1 MTTLEIPEP
10 SSHLSPSPIPL
21 KHSIDSLLNPKKTL
35 KQAPVRP
42 SPRYRPYSLP
52 DTPPSSS
59 ISTSPPPS
67 SITPL
72 EQHLILL
79 KQLQQRMQLSN
90 YIATHEQTG
99 TLPPHHI
106 PTPSPR
112 SKPILTPTLPSSNPP
127 PNLHPAP
134 GSMRKRRSA
143 VVTSSTS
150 PHSCTATTCTSI
162 SCPHR
167 ITTSTPPTRKLTRS
181 AETRYRTNLTSEQ
194 KDKLQ
199 MVFSETIYLTRVRRR
214 LLSEETGLKEDIIAV
229 WFQNRRRLMK
239 KKQENTP
246 RL

>member
-1 MTTLEIPEP
+1 MTTLEIPKP
-10 SSHLSPSPIPL
+10 TSHLNPSPAPL

-52 DTPPSSS
+52 DTPPSSY

-79 KQLQQRMQLSN
+79 KQLQQRIQLSN

-99 TLPPHHI
+99 TLPPHYI
-106 PTPSPR
+106 PAPALS
-112 SKPILTPTLPSSNPP
+112 SKPILTSTLPPSNPP

-134 GSMRKRRSA
+134 GPTRKRRSA
-143 VVTSSTS
+143 VVTTSPS
-150 PHSCTATTCTSI
+150 PHSCTATTCTST

-167 ITTSTPPTRKLTRS
+167 ITTPTPLPRKLTRS

-199 MVFSETIYLTRVRRR
+199 MVFSETIYLTRIRRR